1 MDLIKALRL
10 SPCVGAIP
18 SPPLITLTSVSF
30 CAPPLSTTKQCSHFC
45 IYTSTRRKLFTP
57 IPRGR
62 KRDSDSESL
71 LEPSIVQELSLLEE
85 EEEEEEFL
93 DEYEYGKIALSLS
106 NLIVSRYF
114 LFFLNFSF
122 HCPET
127 ALDDNDG
134 EDDGDD
140 DDDEYYDEQDEA
152 GVPYVSFS

>member
-18 SPPLITLTSVSF
+18 SPPLITFTSVSF

-62 KRDSDSESL
+62 ERDSDSESL